1 MKTGEFLLD
10 TNIVIG
16 LLSEVPEIVRRF
28 DAEGTATLSVIALG
42 ELYYGA
48 YNSKQLKGNLDKL
61 EQLLLSIQLLDCD
74 LNTAIIYGELKQY
87 LRTQG
92 KPIPDNDLWIAAQ
105 CKQHGLTL
113 VTRDAHFS
121 ELPDLSCENW

>member
-1 MKTGEFLLD
+1 MKVGEFLLD

-16 LLSEVPEIVRRF
+16 LLIEAPEIVRRF
-28 DAEGTATLSVIALG
+28 DAEGTAALSAIALG

-48 YNSKQLKGNLDKL
+48 YNSKQLRGNLAKL
-61 EQLLLSIQLLDCD
+61 EHLLLSITLLDCD
-74 LNTAIIYGELKQY
+74 LNTALIYGELKQY
-87 LRTQG
+87 LRTIG
-92 KPIPDNDLWIAAQ
+92 KPIPDNDLRIAAQ

-121 ELPDLSCENW
+121 QLPDLNCENW

>member
-1 MKTGEFLLD
+1 MKAGEFLLD

-16 LLSEVPEIVRRF
+16 LLGEASEIVRRF
-28 DAEGTATLSVIALG
+28 DAEGTAALSVIALG

-48 YNSKQLKGNLDKL
+48 CHSKQLSRNLAKL
-61 EQLLLSIQLLDCD
+61 DQLLLSVSLLDCD
-74 LNTAIIYGELKQY
+74 LNTAVIYGEYKQY
-87 LRTQG
+87 LRTLG

-113 VTRDAHFS
+113 ATRDAHFS
-121 ELPDLSCENW
+121 LLPDLSCENW